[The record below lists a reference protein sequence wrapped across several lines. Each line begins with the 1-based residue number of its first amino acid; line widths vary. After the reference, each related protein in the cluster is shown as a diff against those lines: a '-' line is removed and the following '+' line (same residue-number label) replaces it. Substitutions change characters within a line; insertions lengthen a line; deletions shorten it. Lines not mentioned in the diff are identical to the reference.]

1 MALTLVSAS
10 CYKMGECKI
19 NTVFPKIF
27 KHLGVPAM
35 DKKATTFFSDVIK
48 KTYNQRIQTEERRN
62 DIIDILVYEIN
73 TFSSKNLKQQ
83 DTFESEFEKYAAIDT
98 TDIKDIDLDIETL
111 WLPMLFFLAGIETTD
126 LG

>member
-1 MALTLVSAS
+1 
-10 CYKMGECKI
+10 
-19 NTVFPKIF
+19 
-27 KHLGVPAM
+27 M

-98 TDIKDIDLDIETL
+98 TDIKDVDLDIETL
-111 WLPMLFFLAGIETTD
+111 LIANALLFSWD
-126 LG
+126 